1 MELTAAVVAV
11 GLVAAFVF
19 GVSKTAVPAISA
31 FGVALLA
38 TVLPPVPSTGVA
50 LPVLLVVDVFA
61 IALYGRHADRGV
73 LLRLLPSVVVG
84 LAAGW
89 VLIRFADAA
98 VVTRVIGVVLLL
110 SVGGALVRRR
120 PSTTTSTGAAAGP
133 PDGDGAGSPD
143 GDGAGSPGG
152 DEVGSSGPGRR
163 PDVPTP
169 RRGADLGH
177 APDDVAPASAAGPVA
192 LLLGAGA
199 GLSTMVANAGGPMMT
214 LYLLRMRV
222 GVLGFLGT
230 VAWFFAAVNLLKVP
244 FSVGLGLITPE
255 SLLVSAAIAPGAIA
269 GALLG
274 RRLVRG
280 MSVEVFRVVALAAT
294 TVAGLWLVVR

>member
-1 MELTAAVVAV
+1 MTVVAV

-61 IALYGRHADRGV
+61 IVLYGRHADRGV

-89 VLIRFADAA
+89 ALIRFADPA
-98 VVTRVIGVVLLL
+98 VVTRVIGAVLLL
-110 SVGGALVRRR
+110 SVAGALTRRRR
-120 PSTTTSTGAAAGP
+120 PAASAPGPAVAGP
-133 PDGDGAGSPD
+133 RSGDDG
-143 GDGAGSPGG
+143 
-152 DEVGSSGPGRR
+152 
-163 PDVPTP
+163 
-169 RRGADLGH
+169 
-177 APDDVAPASAAGPVA
+177 PASAAGPVA

-214 LYLLRMRV
+214 LYLLRMQV

-230 VAWFFAAVNLLKVP
+230 VSWFFAAVNLLKVP

-255 SLLVSAAIAPGAIA
+255 SLLVSAVITPGAVA

-294 TVAGLWLVVR
+294 AAAGVWLVVR

>member
-1 MELTAAVVAV
+1 MAVVGV

-19 GVSKTAVPAISA
+19 GVSKTAVPAVGA

-50 LPVLLVVDVFA
+50 LPVLIVADVFA

-89 VLIRFADAA
+89 ALVRFADPA

-110 SVGGALVRRR
+110 SVAGALTRRR
-120 PSTTTSTGAAAGP
+120 RAA
-133 PDGDGAGSPD
+133 
-143 GDGAGSPGG
+143 
-152 DEVGSSGPGRR
+152 
-163 PDVPTP
+163 
-169 RRGADLGH
+169 
-177 APDDVAPASAAGPVA
+177 DDDAPASAGGPVA

-244 FSVGLGLITPE
+244 FSVGLGLITAE
-255 SLLVSAAIAPGAIA
+255 SLFVSAAIAPGAVA

-294 TVAGLWLVVR
+294 AVAGLWLVLR

>member
-50 LPVLLVVDVFA
+50 LPVPIVVDVFA
-61 IALYGRHADRGV
+61 IVLYGRHADRGV

-120 PSTTTSTGAAAGP
+120 PSTTPSLTPTSTPTPAGAA
-133 PDGDGAGSPD
+133 
-143 GDGAGSPGG
+143 AGSPGG
-152 DEVGSSGPGRR
+152 DEVGGSGPGRR

-177 APDDVAPASAAGPVA
+177 APEDVAPASAAGPVA

-294 TVAGLWLVVR
+294 AVAGLWLVVR

>member
-1 MELTAAVVAV
+1 MELSATVVGV

-50 LPVLLVVDVFA
+50 LPVLIVVDVFA
-61 IALYGRHADRGV
+61 IALYGRHADRGL

-89 VLIRFADAA
+89 ALVRFADAA
-98 VVTRVIGVVLLL
+98 VVTRVIGAVLLL
-110 SVGGALVRRR
+110 SVAGALTRRRR
-120 PSTTTSTGAAAGP
+120 PA
-133 PDGDGAGSPD
+133 PDGPA
-143 GDGAGSPGG
+143 PGG
-152 DEVGSSGPGRR
+152 PV
-163 PDVPTP
+163 
-169 RRGADLGH
+169 
-177 APDDVAPASAAGPVA
+177 PDDSPAPHGSAPSRTASPARDDDARASAAGPVA

-244 FSVGLGLITPE
+244 FSVGLGLITTE
-255 SLLVSAAIAPGAIA
+255 SLLVSAAITPGAIA

-280 MSVEVFRVVALAAT
+280 MSVEVFRALALGAT
-294 TVAGLWLVVR
+294 AVAGVWLVVR

>member
-1 MELTAAVVAV
+1 VELTATVVAV

-50 LPVLLVVDVFA
+50 LPVLIVVDVFA

-89 VLIRFADAA
+89 ALVRFADTA

-110 SVGGALVRRR
+110 SVAGALTRRR
-120 PSTTTSTGAAAGP
+120 GPTTATGT
-133 PDGDGAGSPD
+133 GAGSHR
-143 GDGAGSPGG
+143 S
-152 DEVGSSGPGRR
+152 DEVGSPGRPGRR
-163 PDVPTP
+163 PDASTTP
-169 RRGADLGH
+169 GPVDLAR
-177 APDDVAPASAAGPVA
+177 APADVAPASAAGPVA

-214 LYLLRMRV
+214 LYLLRMQV

-255 SLLVSAAIAPGAIA
+255 SLLVSAVITPGAIA

-280 MSVEVFRVVALAAT
+280 MSVELFRVLALTAT
-294 TVAGLWLVVR
+294 AVAGVWLVVR

>member
-1 MELTAAVVAV
+1 MELTATVVAV

-61 IALYGRHADRGV
+61 IVLYGRHADRGV

-89 VLIRFADAA
+89 ALIRFADPA
-98 VVTRVIGVVLLL
+98 VVTRVIGAVLLL
-110 SVGGALVRRR
+110 SVAGALTRRRR
-120 PSTTTSTGAAAGP
+120 PRGPAREVGGPERGRPSSAPTSRARADLAADGGAAS
-133 PDGDGAGSPD
+133 AGSTAP
-143 GDGAGSPGG
+143 
-152 DEVGSSGPGRR
+152 V
-163 PDVPTP
+163 
-169 RRGADLGH
+169 GAD
-177 APDDVAPASAAGPVA
+177 DAPASAAGPVA

-214 LYLLRMRV
+214 LYLLRMQV

-230 VAWFFAAVNLLKVP
+230 VSWFFAAVNLLKVP
-244 FSVGLGLITPE
+244 FSVGLGLITAE
-255 SLLVSAAIAPGAIA
+255 SLLVSAAITPGAVA

-280 MSVEVFRVVALAAT
+280 MSVEVFRVIALAAT
-294 TVAGLWLVVR
+294 AAAGVWLVVR

>member
-1 MELTAAVVAV
+1 MTVVAV

-19 GVSKTAVPAISA
+19 GLSKTAVPAVSA

-50 LPVLLVVDVFA
+50 LPVLIVVDAFA
-61 IALYGRHADRGV
+61 IALYGRHANVR
-73 LLRLLPSVVVG
+73 LLLQLLPSVVVG

-89 VLIRFADAA
+89 ALVRFADPA

-110 SVGGALVRRR
+110 SVAGTLLRRRR
-120 PSTTTSTGAAAGP
+120 P
-133 PDGDGAGSPD
+133 
-143 GDGAGSPGG
+143 
-152 DEVGSSGPGRR
+152 
-163 PDVPTP
+163 
-169 RRGADLGH
+169 AD
-177 APDDVAPASAAGPVA
+177 DDAAPASAGGPVA

-230 VAWFFAAVNLLKVP
+230 VAWFFTAVNLIKVP
-244 FSVGLGLITPE
+244 FSVGLGLITTE
-255 SLLVSAAIAPGAIA
+255 SLLISAAITPGAVA

-274 RRLVRG
+274 RRIARG
-280 MSVEVFRVVALAAT
+280 MSVEVFRVVALTATAA
-294 TVAGLWLVVR
+294 AGAWLVVR

>member
-1 MELTAAVVAV
+1 MELTATVVAV

-19 GVSKTAVPAISA
+19 GVSKTAVPAVSA

-38 TVLPPVPSTGVA
+38 TALPPVPSTGVA
-50 LPVLLVVDVFA
+50 LVVLLVGDVFA

-84 LAAGW
+84 LAVGW
-89 VLIRFADAA
+89 ALIRFADPV
-98 VVTRVIGVVLLL
+98 VVTRVIGAVLLL
-110 SVGGALVRRR
+110 SVVGAVTRRSR
-120 PSTTTSTGAAAGP
+120 PRVPTR
-133 PDGDGAGSPD
+133 
-143 GDGAGSPGG
+143 
-152 DEVGSSGPGRR
+152 EVG
-163 PDVPTP
+163 
-169 RRGADLGH
+169 
-177 APDDVAPASAAGPVA
+177 APASAAGPVA

-214 LYLLRMRV
+214 LYLLRMQV

-230 VAWFFAAVNLLKVP
+230 VSWFFAAVNLLKVP
-244 FSVGLGLITPE
+244 FSVGLGLITAE
-255 SLLVSAAIAPGAIA
+255 SLLVSAAITPGVVA

-294 TVAGLWLVVR
+294 AAAGVWLLVR

>member
-1 MELTAAVVAV
+1 MVGV

-50 LPVLLVVDVFA
+50 LPVLIVVDVFA
-61 IALYGRHADRGV
+61 IALYGRHADRGL

-89 VLIRFADAA
+89 ALVRFADAA
-98 VVTRVIGVVLLL
+98 VVTRVIGAVLLL
-110 SVGGALVRRR
+110 SVAGAMTRRRR
-120 PSTTTSTGAAAGP
+120 PHPDSSP
-133 PDGDGAGSPD
+133 PDGSSLDGSPP
-143 GDGAGSPGG
+143 AGT
-152 DEVGSSGPGRR
+152 
-163 PDVPTP
+163 TP
-169 RRGADLGH
+169 SEA
-177 APDDVAPASAAGPVA
+177 AAPAHDDDAPANAAGPVA

-244 FSVGLGLITPE
+244 FSVGLGLITTE
-255 SLLVSAAIAPGAIA
+255 SLLVSAAITPGAIA

-280 MSVEVFRVVALAAT
+280 MSVAVFRALALTAT
-294 TVAGLWLVVR
+294 AVAGVWLLVR